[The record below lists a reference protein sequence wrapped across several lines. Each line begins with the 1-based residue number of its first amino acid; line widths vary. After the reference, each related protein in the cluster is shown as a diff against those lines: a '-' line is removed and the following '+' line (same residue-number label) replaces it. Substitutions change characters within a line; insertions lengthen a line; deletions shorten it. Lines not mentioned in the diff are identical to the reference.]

1 MSTRSKVFATVAV
14 LWIAVLGIISL
25 QMLSTDETKPAP
37 TAKIVARCD
46 SAFDPEQCEKV
57 LSDAVP
63 DYDAAGAA
71 VKAAAAS
78 LIALVIVGATI
89 IWARP
94 KDDEQVAPSTPA
106 ARWLEACVWPDP
118 AARAPRATPAPAT
131 IEASLR
137 RLKALHD
144 EGILTDDEYETKRKA
159 LADQL

>member
-94 KDDEQVAPSTPA
+94 KDDGQVAPSTPA

-144 EGILTDDEYETKRKA
+144 EGILTDDEYDTKRQR